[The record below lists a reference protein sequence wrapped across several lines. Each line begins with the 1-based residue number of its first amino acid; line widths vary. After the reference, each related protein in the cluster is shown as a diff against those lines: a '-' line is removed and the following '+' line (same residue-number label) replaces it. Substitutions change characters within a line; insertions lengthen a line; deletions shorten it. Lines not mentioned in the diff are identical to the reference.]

1 MYLNTSYEMVN
12 KKRFLLQKGLKL
24 FDEFLTGVLSASVF
38 IYQEED
44 KDMKKIIV
52 VLLMTLM
59 VFGLVGCSSN
69 KPAETETETPESTVL
84 NVMNWGEYIGEDVI
98 SNFEEKFGVKVNYTL
113 YDSNEMLYT
122 KVSTDKSYDVVVPAD
137 YMLERMIREDMLQPL
152 DFSIITNTD
161 YLNDDAMNILYQ
173 LDKEGKYSM
182 PYFVATAGI
191 IYDRTVVDPADVEA
205 EGWAV
210 MKNPKYAGQVFV
222 YDSERDSFMMALKN
236 LGYSANTEDPDEIQA
251 AYDWLVELN
260 DTMAPAYGTDEVFDT
275 MIYGNKALGFAYSGD
290 AAYMMSENEN
300 LAYYIPNEGSRL
312 AIDGMVILKDS
323 KNSKLANEFINF
335 MLSYESSLDNSL
347 TVGYTSC
354 DNRVR
359 EELTAEG
366 GDYEGSEAYLF
377 DLKNPNSEVFFDNE
391 VLRETLSELWV
402 KIKVK

>member
-1 MYLNTSYEMVN
+1 
-12 KKRFLLQKGLKL
+12 
-24 FDEFLTGVLSASVF
+24 
-38 IYQEED
+38 
-44 KDMKKIIV
+44 MKKIIV

-69 KPAETETETPESTVL
+69 KPAETETVTPESTVL

-98 SNFEEKFGVKVNYTL
+98 SNFEKEFGVKVNYTL

-137 YMLERMIREDMLQPL
+137 YMLERMINEGMLQPL
-152 DFSIITNTD
+152 DFSIVTNTEN
-161 YLNDDAMNILYQ
+161 LNKDAMDILHQ
-173 LDKEGKYSM
+173 LDKEGIYSM

-210 MKNPKYAGQVFV
+210 MKNPKYTGQVFV

-300 LAYYIPNEGSRL
+300 LAYYIPSEGSRL